1 MIEVLRMAHYNNPII
16 RIIRKKIQ
24 NKLKKEGKK
33 VVIRIKQKAG
43 KDIVIYQKGEST
55 IIKEAKK

>member
-1 MIEVLRMAHYNNPII
+1 MTHYNNPII
-16 RIIRKKIQ
+16 RYVRKKIQ
-24 NKLKKEGKK
+24 SKLKKEGKK